1 MNVSAIKLTCWL
13 AALASAGGLAKYATA
28 WFQTKQDRMYPVETS
43 HVEKVLN
50 SDMTPSLRPSLIVDY
65 KQLQETYLEMN
76 WTGEPPAKV
85 SKPQV
90 TEVDTGPKYEPL
102 DKVLAVFMIRYD
114 NDDPGGSVA
123 DVGYRKEHKDASLS
137 VGDTLMAPYDYAVV
151 HAIKPRGLIFAF
163 TDPERPNEEVYPDA
177 LKEKLIVKVGADGVM
192 VPNSE
197 PIPTADGDGELST
210 QTEEVAR
217 NTFLLGGE
225 DMDSFS
231 RDYQRILTEDV
242 TTDTYWK
249 DGKRAGVEIKSV
261 KQGSIASRH
270 GAMEGD
276 VLISINGHKVTSE
289 SGAISYVKDNSEK
302 YSAWE
307 VVVLRFGKEETVVYH
322 SDN

>member
-1 MNVSAIKLTCWL
+1 MNVSAIKITCYLT
-13 AALASAGGLAKYATA
+13 ALASCGGLGVLVYFETLGS
-28 WFQTKQDRMYPVETS
+28 DRGYPVEES
-43 HVEKVLN
+43 HVEAVLK
-50 SDMTPSLRPSLIVDY
+50 SDMTPALRPSLIVDY
-65 KQLQETYLEMN
+65 KELQETFLDMN
-76 WTGEPPAKV
+76 WTGEPPAEAP
-85 SKPQV
+85 KPQATKV
-90 TEVDTGPKYEPL
+90 ETGPKYEPL

-114 NDDPGGSVA
+114 NQDPGGSVA
-123 DVGYRKEHKDASLS
+123 DVGYRKERKDASLS

-177 LKEKLIVKVGADGVM
+177 LKEKLIVKVDADGLM
-192 VPNSE
+192 VPTSE
-197 PIPTADGDGELST
+197 PIPTADGDGALST
-210 QTEEVAR
+210 KTEEIAR
-217 NTFLLGGE
+217 NTFQLGGE

-231 RDYQRILTEDV
+231 RDYQRILTEEV

-261 KQGSIASRH
+261 KSGSIASRH

-289 SGAISYVKDNSEK
+289 SEAISYVKQNSEK

-307 VVVLRFGKEETVVYH
+307 VVVLRFGKEETIVYH